1 MAGNDKGGAM
11 SKVKQAI
18 WDQIE
23 NGTDIEEVKWPEQSK
38 GEEKQ
43 EKQTT

>member
-1 MAGNDKGGAM
+1 M

-23 NGTDIEEVKWPEQSK
+23 NGTEIEEVKWPGQKK
-38 GEEKQ
+38 GGEKQ
-43 EKQTT
+43 EKRTT

>member
-1 MAGNDKGGAM
+1 M

-23 NGTDIEEVKWPEQSK
+23 EGKEIEEVKWPEQSK

-43 EKQTT
+43 EIQTT

>member
-1 MAGNDKGGAM
+1 M

-23 NGTDIEEVKWPEQSK
+23 NGTDIEEVKWPEQKK
-38 GEEKQ
+38 GGEKQ